1 MWLYCFHFFIP
12 LPILIV
18 GTIFLLP
25 FLDVVRMSKSTV
37 SFFLD
42 SGILTQQNA
51 LLWCVIR
58 LLEVVSV
65 SYLWALSN
73 YFSYMLFIFIF
84 LYFFNSILLVAV
96 LSENQ
101 TWSNRGTG
109 NELHFTWYW
118 HTFLHCCSTFCIYW
132 ISTTNQSFWEVS
144 FIPSKSLYLAC
155 YKFLSK
161 AIQILR
167 AEVHIWLNCF
177 AILKLLLRM

>member
-73 YFSYMLFIFIF
+73 YFSYMLFIFI
-84 LYFFNSILLVAV
+84 LYFFNSFLYFYTPIEWKIKLDQTEVQALNCILPGIDTPFCTAV
-96 LSENQ
+96 VHSVYIGFRQLI
-101 TWSNRGTG
+101 RVFG
-109 NELHFTWYW
+109 
-118 HTFLHCCSTFCIYW
+118 
-132 ISTTNQSFWEVS
+132 
-144 FIPSKSLYLAC
+144 KSLFY
-155 YKFLSK
+155 S
-161 AIQILR
+161 I
-167 AEVHIWLNCF
+167 
-177 AILKLLLRM
+177 